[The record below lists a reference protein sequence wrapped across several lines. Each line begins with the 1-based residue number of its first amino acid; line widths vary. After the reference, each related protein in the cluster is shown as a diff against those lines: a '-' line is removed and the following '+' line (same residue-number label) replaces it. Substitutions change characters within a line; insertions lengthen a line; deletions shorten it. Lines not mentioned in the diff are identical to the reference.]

1 MAHDGHSHAGEHDA
15 SGAKIGTAFALN
27 FAFAILELAGGL
39 WTNSV
44 AILSDAL
51 HDLGDCVALALSWR
65 LVRISQRTGDEVY
78 TFGYRRFS
86 LLGALTMSVVL
97 LAGGIVVLLQSVPRL
112 FAPQTPNARGMLL
125 LAGIG
130 IAVNG
135 FSALRMRGGK
145 SLTERVVT
153 WHFVEDVL
161 GWVAVLLVGLVMLFW
176 SVPVLDPV
184 LAILITLFVLWNV
197 AKRVK
202 ETFVILLQG
211 VPETLKVGEVE
222 DTIRA
227 VPGICDVHHTHIWS
241 QDGMSH
247 VLTTHAVVENA
258 DSYADVAALRRRVK
272 DELKQYGVLHS
283 TIEFESRTAPACDDV
298 GDGCRCR
305 KGEE

>member
-1 MAHDGHSHAGEHDA
+1 MAHCVHGRSGGHDA
-15 SGAKIGTAFALN
+15 SGARIGTAFVLN
-27 FAFAILELAGGL
+27 LSFAILELAGGL

-44 AILSDAL
+44 AVLSDAL

-65 LVRISQRTGDEVY
+65 LVRISQRTGDDVY

-86 LLGALTMSVVL
+86 LLGALTMSFVL

-112 FAPQTPNARGMLL
+112 FAPQVANARGMLL

-161 GWVAVLLVGLVMLFW
+161 GWLAVLVVGVVMLFW
-176 SVPVLDPV
+176 SAPILDPV
-184 LAILITLFVLWNV
+184 LAIVITLFVLWNV
-197 AKRVK
+197 GKRVK

-211 VPETLKVGEVE
+211 VPDTLKVGEVE
-222 DTIRA
+222 DAIRA
-227 VPGICDVHHTHIWS
+227 VPGICDVHHTHVWS
-241 QDGMSH
+241 QDGTSH

-272 DELKQYGVLHS
+272 DELKRFGILHS
-283 TIEFESRTAPACDDV
+283 TIEFESRTGPAC
-298 GDGCRCR
+298 GDAGAGCRCR
-305 KGEE
+305 ELE

>member
-1 MAHDGHSHAGEHDA
+1 MAHFGHSHSGEHDG
-15 SGAKIGTAFALN
+15 SGAKIGAAFALN
-27 FAFAILELAGGL
+27 FSFAILELVGGL

-44 AILSDAL
+44 AVLSDAL
-51 HDLGDCVALALSWR
+51 HDFGDCIALALSWR
-65 LVRISQRTGDEVY
+65 LVRISQRAGDEVY

-97 LAGGIVVLLQSVPRL
+97 LAGGIVVLLQSIPRL
-112 FAPQTPNARGMLL
+112 FTPQTTNARGMLL

-135 FSALRMRGGK
+135 VSALRMRGGK
-145 SLTERVVT
+145 SLTERVVA

-161 GWVAVLLVGLVMLFW
+161 GWIAVLGVGLVMLFW
-176 SVPVLDPV
+176 SVPILDPV
-184 LAILITLFVLWNV
+184 LAMLITLFVLWNV
-197 AKRVK
+197 GKRVR

-211 VPETLKVGEVE
+211 VPETLKVAEVE
-222 DTIRA
+222 DAIRA
-227 VPGICDVHHTHIWS
+227 IPGICDIHHTHIWS

-247 VLTTHAVVENA
+247 VLTTHAVIENA

-272 DELKQYGVLHS
+272 DALKRFGVLHS
-283 TIEFESRTAPACDDV
+283 TIEFESRTGPTCDDV

-305 KGEE
+305 ERE